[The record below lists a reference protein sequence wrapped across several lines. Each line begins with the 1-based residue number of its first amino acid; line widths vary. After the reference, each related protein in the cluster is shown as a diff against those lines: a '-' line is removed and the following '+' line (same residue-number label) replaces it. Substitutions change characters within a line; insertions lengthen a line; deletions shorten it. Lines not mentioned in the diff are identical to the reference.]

1 MALDVFK
8 LIALAPL
15 FCNWYKLVLMGF
27 YGWQWLFYDGDQLVL
42 MGPDG
47 PQWLFWLMMGTNW
60 S

>member
-27 YGWQWLFYDGDQLVL
+27 YGSQWLFYDGDQLVL

-47 PQWLFWLMMGTNW
+47 PQ
-60 S
+60 